1 VKQSVV
7 DMFCDLQRD
16 RILSTA
22 ANALPARPVA
32 FPACCRAL
40 PACSCRSTAYFARCF
55 LGDCVSTDVA
65 RCFLADRFSTDLA
78 LADRGATDVTDR
90 SAAVTRAEAP
100 ALGCCSARTLDEGG
114 ERCLSGAAGEVSWQV
129 EATRR
134 RMGDSTAPEWWRPHS
149 DQVRDAAQDPQP
161 DAREEQRRTQRQ
173 RRWRT
178 EGQEAENLAS

>member
-1 VKQSVV
+1 
-7 DMFCDLQRD
+7 MFCDLQRD

-32 FPACCRAL
+32 FPACCRVL
-40 PACSCRSTAYFARCF
+40 PACSCRSTAFFARCF

-65 RCFLADRFSTDLA
+65 LADR
-78 LADRGATDVTDR
+78 ATDVAADR
-90 SAAVTRAEAP
+90 SAAFTRAEAP
-100 ALGCCSARTLDEGG
+100 ALGRCSARTLDKGG
-114 ERCLSGAAGEVSWQV
+114 ERSLSGAAREVSWQV

-149 DQVRDAAQDPQP
+149 DQVRDAVQDPQP
-161 DAREEQRRTQRQ
+161 VAREEQRRTQRQ
-173 RRWRT
+173 GRWRT